1 MYLCKQRANT
11 ITELKMQLVCKKMQC
26 KHALIPT
33 EWHKDFLFQKGKKKK
48 VKPHGSTQDTTLKTV
63 TFRQNR

>member
-1 MYLCKQRANT
+1 MYLCTQRANT

-33 EWHKDFLFQKGKKKK
+33 EWHKDFLFQKGKKKGK
-48 VKPHGSTQDTTLKTV
+48 ASWLNSRHNT
-63 TFRQNR
+63 